1 MARLRLMIT
10 KEEEIGYIS
19 HLDYARTIER
29 SIRRAHIPAAYSE
42 GFNPHM
48 KIAFA
53 SALAVGVTSE
63 AEYLDIELTNE
74 VDFQS
79 AVGALREHMPAGIS
93 IKQGTYVSPQTPA
106 LMAEVNLAAYRI
118 TAPLE
123 TDAQFDGIKQC
134 IDDFNEAKQILY
146 IKESPKKGKKEID
159 IKQYVDYVH
168 HTIKEGKAELI
179 FEVRIT
185 PTGSV
190 KPGEILD
197 ALKTL
202 YKLPVGADAARIRRT
217 GLYIIHSDG
226 KKTPLE

>member
-10 KEEEIGYIS
+10 KEEEIGFIS

-63 AEYLDIELTNE
+63 AEYLDIELTDA
-74 VDFQS
+74 VDLQT
-79 AVGALREHMPAGIS
+79 AVDALRDHMPAGIT
-93 IKQGTYVSPQTPA
+93 IKRAAYVLPQTPA
-106 LMAEVNLAAYRI
+106 LMATVNLAAYRI
-118 TAPLE
+118 TVPLKQ
-123 TDAQFDGIKQC
+123 DAQFDGVKEC
-134 IDDFNEAKQILY
+134 INDFNVAKRVFY

-159 IKQYVDYVH
+159 VKQYVDYVK
-168 HTIKEGKAELI
+168 HTLLGKNVELV
-179 FEVRIT
+179 FEVKIT
-185 PTGSV
+185 PTGSI
-190 KPGEILD
+190 KPGEVLD

-202 YKLPVGADAARIRRT
+202 YELPMQADAALIRRT
-217 GLYIIHSDG
+217 GLYISHQDG